1 MRHIKGI
8 KYNIICDDMTITKVN
23 RVLLAGLYIVGE
35 VSENVGKQSMNK
47 TKEKDKSCWHRRM
60 ERNNSNR
67 GKI

>member
-1 MRHIKGI
+1 
-8 KYNIICDDMTITKVN
+8 MTITKVN
-23 RVLLAGLYIVGE
+23 RVLLVGLYIVGE

>member
-8 KYNIICDDMTITKVN
+8 KYNIICDDMTITKAN
-23 RVLLAGLYIVGE
+23 RVLLVGLYIVGE
-35 VSENVGKQSMNK
+35 VLENVGKQSMNK
-47 TKEKDKSCWHRRM
+47 TKEKDKSRWHRRM